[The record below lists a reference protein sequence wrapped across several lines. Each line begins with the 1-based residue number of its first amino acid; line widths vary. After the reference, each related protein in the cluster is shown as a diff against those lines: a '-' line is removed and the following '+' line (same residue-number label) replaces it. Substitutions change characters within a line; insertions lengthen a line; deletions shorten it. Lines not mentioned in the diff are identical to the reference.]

1 MKKRRY
7 QSLVGLALVASLV
20 NPTPWLGQS
29 SLFES
34 TKVLAAE
41 EELPGDEDVP
51 DANELKKI
59 SDARTLYN
67 ETLAMLDEENYSNEA
82 KEFAKLDLD
91 TIDLSSLRA
100 MKYTSAKEIVALI
113 DSLYAKINGVTP
125 APDPSPT
132 VTEEKEVFPVGI
144 IYIENPDAVV
154 NTQTVLSEGTPGE
167 ITYKVTNGV
176 RDQGTET
183 TPMVPKRVSVGT
195 KPTVVT
201 EAIPAPADVEEQD
214 PNLEEGKREL
224 KTPAVPGSKTTT
236 TTYTLD
242 EKTGVA
248 TANEP
253 TVEEK
258 AGTAAV
264 YLVGTKKVDVL
275 PVVTTR
281 TEVIAITTVYIADPT
296 KEANT
301 QEVTFD
307 GVAGEKTYTTTDGM
321 EDAGVVTTA
330 MQPKRVTV
338 GTKPTVVTE
347 AIPAP
352 ADVEEQD
359 PNLEEGKRELKTPAV
374 PGSKTTTTTYTLDEK
389 TGVVTANEPVVVATL
404 GTPAVYRVGSKNATP
419 IITRVVSEEVVT
431 ESIVFTKEIRDNKD
445 LPKGTTRVVQEGK
458 GGVRTIVYTVTTID
472 GQETSRVVKSDTTTP
487 AVAEIVEVGAKE
499 SVSALQVEAK
509 DDVQPKSDDAERQDS
524 TPVESKK
531 VLPQT
536 GEHTS
541 IFATFGTL
549 LLAGILAFR
558 RKKNKILWRKNA
570 K

>member
-1 MKKRRY
+1 
-7 QSLVGLALVASLV
+7 
-20 NPTPWLGQS
+20 
-29 SLFES
+29 
-34 TKVLAAE
+34 
-41 EELPGDEDVP
+41 
-51 DANELKKI
+51 
-59 SDARTLYN
+59 
-67 ETLAMLDEENYSNEA
+67 
-82 KEFAKLDLD
+82 
-91 TIDLSSLRA
+91 
-100 MKYTSAKEIVALI
+100 
-113 DSLYAKINGVTP
+113 
-125 APDPSPT
+125 
-132 VTEEKEVFPVGI
+132 
-144 IYIENPDAVV
+144 
-154 NTQTVLSEGTPGE
+154 
-167 ITYKVTNGV
+167 
-176 RDQGTET
+176 
-183 TPMVPKRVSVGT
+183 
-195 KPTVVT
+195 
-201 EAIPAPADVEEQD
+201 
-214 PNLEEGKREL
+214 
-224 KTPAVPGSKTTT
+224 
-236 TTYTLD
+236 
-242 EKTGVA
+242 GVA

-307 GVAGEKTYTTTDGM
+307 GVAGEKTYTTTNGM

-419 IITRVVSEEVVT
+419 VITRVVSEEVVT
-431 ESIVFTKEIRDNKD
+431 ESIVFTKEIRENKD

-509 DDVQPKSDDAERQDS
+509 DDVQPKSDDAERQGS